1 MHLAKAKE
9 NPQRF
14 VQKMHGVDD
23 DLTVH
28 LTITKARGRTLYGP
42 PPQDIIGFISKQDYL
57 QSIQQDLIKGQKKIV
72 ENPSYYILNLCRT
85 LACLQDGL
93 LLSKEDGERWA
104 CHNLKI
110 NQHLIRQALEVRQG
124 KKVLFKPHEL
134 NFFYIKMMAL
144 IKEQAKRK

>member
-57 QSIQQDLIKGQKKIV
+57 QSIQQDLIEGQKKIV

-85 LACLQDGL
+85 LAYLQDGL
-93 LLSKEDGERWA
+93 LLSKEDGGRWA

-124 KKVLFKPHEL
+124 KKCFS
-134 NFFYIKMMAL
+134 NRMS
-144 IKEQAKRK
+144 